1 VSGLVALP
9 GLLRR
14 LDAEPDAVLRCAGLL
29 PTALDD
35 PDAMISYPQVGALFG
50 CGALATGIDHI
61 GLLAGLEWR
70 LEHLGIVGQLVRHAE
85 TVGDALQSAV
95 LHHWLNGA
103 GGAPFLF
110 REGSRV
116 EIGYVLYATGIPHSD
131 HVYDSALAAWLA
143 MIREFC
149 GAGWTPSEVLLP
161 RSRPAN
167 PAPHQRAF
175 GAPVTF
181 DSDYAAMRFPAGK
194 LAERLAGG
202 DPARRVALDDTVTA
216 IGPEPIAP
224 RSHRLVRIMLARGD
238 THAESLAA
246 TLSLSR
252 RTLDRRLE
260 ANDLSFQSVL
270 DSVRYEAA
278 RQLLEIS
285 SIDISAI
292 AGALGY
298 AEPSPF
304 TRAFKRWSGQ
314 TPSAW
319 RRSRKPP
326 RRA

>member
-1 VSGLVALP
+1 VAFPGFLRGLDVDP
-9 GLLRR
+9 V
-14 LDAEPDAVLRCAGLL
+14 PVLRCAGLP

-35 PDAMISYPQVGALFG
+35 PGGMISYPQVGALFG
-50 CGALATGIDHI
+50 CAVLATGIEHVS
-61 GLLAGLEWR
+61 LLAGLEWR

-110 REGSRV
+110 RAGSQV
-116 EIGYVLYATGIPHSD
+116 EIGYALYATGIPHSE
-131 HVYDSALAAWLA
+131 HVYDTALAAWLA

-149 GAGWTPSEVLLP
+149 GANWTPSQVFLP

-167 PAPHQRAF
+167 AAPYLRVF

-181 DSDYAAMRFPAGK
+181 NSDYAAMRFPADQ
-194 LAERLAGG
+194 LAQRLDSA
-202 DPARRVALDDTVTA
+202 DPARLVALGDTLTA

-252 RTLDRRLE
+252 RTLDRRLK
-260 ANDLSFQSVL
+260 ANDLSFQAVL

-319 RRSRKPP
+319 RRRLSSSR
-326 RRA
+326 RN